1 MLNRG
6 VNMAKV
12 LETKKKIC
20 RYVDLDKCVGEVKC
34 FGWELTNKILL
45 NRFGNPLNP
54 NEDISESDL
63 REKCSYELSLMR
75 EVEKESISQLNSLE
89 FEYESIK
96 YLPSHFSGG
105 RVTGCVFLTIAI
117 IVLSI
122 ITSSFYEDHSIMV
135 TLLVLT
141 TLAFLGLLA
150 TILTGVFSVR
160 SNCEK
165 NDKIDIRKK
174 EILQS
179 AKKLI

>member
-20 RYVDLDKCVGEVKC
+20 RYVYLDKCVGEVKC

-63 REKCSYELSLMR
+63 REKCSYELSLTR

-89 FEYESIK
+89 FEYESMK
-96 YLPSHFSGG
+96 YLPNHFSGG
-105 RVTGCVFLTIAI
+105 RITGCVFLTIAI
-117 IVLSI
+117 IVFSILIQSLINEFLFSFFFHSCSTNLPFSIFDFIFSGNFLSFK
-122 ITSSFYEDHSIMV
+122 TSTFCLDI
-135 TLLVLT
+135 
-141 TLAFLGLLA
+141 F
-150 TILTGVFSVR
+150 FS
-160 SNCEK
+160 
-165 NDKIDIRKK
+165 
-174 EILQS
+174 
-179 AKKLI
+179 